1 VGFVLARSDK
11 GPVYFW
17 RGNRVELAGPPQAP
31 FLHRE
36 DRDLVLRDLIALMAM
51 PSAGDLVIYGTGAAE
66 GNVSYIPE
74 VGAHAGPSPDEL
86 HTFIVAPSHVTVP
99 TITHPLALYDLFI
112 GYQETSGLAHD
123 REL

>member
-1 VGFVLARSDK
+1 
-11 GPVYFW
+11 
-17 RGNRVELAGPPQAP
+17 
-31 FLHRE
+31 
-36 DRDLVLRDLIALMAM
+36 MAM